1 MRRADPEGGGR
12 LRRRAAAGIGLVGKQ
27 FEIIGDEGDFTRGE
41 GAGLGAAEQCCRII
55 KALQTDRTARRRVFI
70 DTQRLRLAIAL
81 MEVQPDILA
90 RWCCGQV
97 ADQQMTGQGAQ
108 SLPQAEC
115 RCWCADFVSLGRGG
129 QIFGQQGEQ
138 VLQCAHQQAGFARNG
153 EACSAEQRDLRVDKE
168 HGAGENPPG
177 FRPAERRVN
186 QGLVQG
192 AQPVVQFGR
201 FFLGVDRGAL
211 LQTRDQ
217 RPQTFTRAGR
227 CQSLV
232 FAASFFH
239 VGRKYESLSPFMVS
253 IAVSLFVW
261 GVLFLTV
268 RSCSGSKV
276 QNISLF
282 FRAFLI

>member
-1 MRRADPEGGGR
+1 MTTTPTGS
-12 LRRRAAAGIGLVGKQ
+12 
-27 FEIIGDEGDFTRGE
+27 
-41 GAGLGAAEQCCRII
+41 
-55 KALQTDRTARRRVFI
+55 RRRVFGWAAAALVLLVAVVAGVLWALPSRYLPW
-70 DTQRLRLAIAL
+70 DTAGFPDVDRAALTVEQARVVDLLEVEHEAQRPGTFYSEGVR
-81 MEVQPDILA
+81 EP
-90 RWCCGQV
+90 
-97 ADQQMTGQGAQ
+97 
-108 SLPQAEC
+108 
-115 RCWCADFVSLGRGG
+115 WCADFVSLGRGG